1 MEFVISF
8 RQPQMNRINFIH
20 ILGNN
25 TRGDQTPDMMLA
37 FYLNNVGGVLSKN
50 WKLDY
55 GLSVP

>member
-1 MEFVISF
+1 MEFVISL
-8 RQPQMNRINFIH
+8 PQMNIVNFIIH
-20 ILGNN
+20 FLGNN

-37 FYLNNVGGVLSKN
+37 FYLNNVGGLLSKN

>member
-1 MEFVISF
+1 MKFVISL
-8 RQPQMNRINFIH
+8 RHPQMNRINFIH

>member
-1 MEFVISF
+1 MEFVISS
-8 RQPQMNRINFIH
+8 PQMKRVNFIH

>member
-1 MEFVISF
+1 MEFVKSL
-8 RQPQMNRINFIH
+8 PQMNRVNFIH

>member
-1 MEFVISF
+1 MEFVISL
-8 RQPQMNRINFIH
+8 PQMNRVHFIIH
-20 ILGNN
+20 FLGNN

>member
-1 MEFVISF
+1 MEFVISL
-8 RQPQMNRINFIH
+8 PQMKRVNFIH

>member
-8 RQPQMNRINFIH
+8 PKMNRVNFIIH
-20 ILGNN
+20 FLGNN